1 MLGIKEIFR
10 RFLPEYQ
17 KKYQLSPEQAKA
29 VFNIMNCRTNV
40 MGGRVEACEECG
52 EMFCIYNSCGNR
64 HCPLC
69 QNIPREKWVD
79 KRCNDILLAPYFHVV
94 MTVPDELKLVIYQN
108 KELLY
113 NLLYKASS
121 ETLNCLAVNKKFLG
135 AQIGFTS
142 VLHTWGQNLDYHP
155 HIHTIVLAGG
165 LTSENQWRCSSKDFF
180 IPVKV
185 LSKVFKGKFMY
196 YLKEYY
202 HVREL
207 KFYGSLKYLEE
218 AEEFQKLVDACYQK
232 NWYTYIKETFSGPVA
247 VIKYLGRYTHR
258 VGISNS
264 RIVSMDDKTVTI
276 EVKSYKDNCAK
287 GFLRLDGTEF
297 IRRFI
302 MHVLPFGFRKL
313 RHYGILGSRNK
324 KSKLLLCRKLTGS
337 LKFKSRF
344 ENMSN
349 AEILFAIKGIDVTKC
364 RICGKGRLVTLQT
377 LFKTSA
383 SP

>member
-1 MLGIKEIFR
+1 MIEIKEIFR
-10 RFLPEYQ
+10 KFLPEYQ
-17 KKYQLSPEQAKA
+17 KKYPLSPDQAKA
-29 VFNIMNCRTNV
+29 AFSIMNCRTSV
-40 MGGRVEACEECG
+40 MGGRVDVCEECG
-52 EMFCIYNSCGNR
+52 EMFCVYNSCRNR

-94 MTVPDELKLVIYQN
+94 MTIPDELKLVIYQN

-121 ETLNCLAVNKKFLG
+121 ETLNCIADNKKFLG

-155 HIHTIVLAGG
+155 HIHTIVLTGG
-165 LTSENQWRCSSKDFF
+165 LTKENKWKCSGKDFF
-180 IPVKV
+180 VPVKV
-185 LSKVFKGKFMY
+185 LSKVFKGKFMH

-202 HVREL
+202 NSQEL
-207 KFYGSLKYLEE
+207 KFYGSLKHLEE
-218 AEEFQKLVDACYQK
+218 AKEFQKLVDACYQK
-232 NWYTYIKETFSGPVA
+232 NWYTYIKETFSGPAA

-276 EVKSYKDNCAK
+276 EVKNYKDNGSK
-287 GFLRLDGTEF
+287 GLLTLDGAEF
-297 IRRFI
+297 IRRFL
-302 MHVLPFGFRKL
+302 MHVLPSGFRKL

-324 KSKLLLCRKLTGS
+324 KTKLLLCRKLTGS
-337 LKFKSRF
+337 LKFKARF
-344 ENMSN
+344 ENMSS
-349 AEILFAIKGIDVTKC
+349 AEILFAIKGIDITKC
-364 RICGKGRLVTLQT
+364 RTCCKGRLITLRT
-377 LFKTSA
+377 LAKMSA
-383 SP
+383 AP